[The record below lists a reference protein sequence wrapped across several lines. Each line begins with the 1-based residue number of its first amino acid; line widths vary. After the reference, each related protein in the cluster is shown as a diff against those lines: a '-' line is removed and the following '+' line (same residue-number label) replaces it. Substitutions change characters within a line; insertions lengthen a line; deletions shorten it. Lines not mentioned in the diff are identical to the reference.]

1 MLRLPQAVQGYRS
14 RKRLEAHRDQHHLPP
29 LPEPDDTRLHPRSR
43 AGMARRCLGNSRV
56 WDLVGAMRKKI
67 VDEKSY
73 ELAEY
78 FLQDSPEELKERTM
92 SLAQD
97 IQQAVEDWFERES
110 S

>member
-1 MLRLPQAVQGYRS
+1 
-14 RKRLEAHRDQHHLPP
+14 
-29 LPEPDDTRLHPRSR
+29 
-43 AGMARRCLGNSRV
+43 
-56 WDLVGAMRKKI
+56 MRKKL